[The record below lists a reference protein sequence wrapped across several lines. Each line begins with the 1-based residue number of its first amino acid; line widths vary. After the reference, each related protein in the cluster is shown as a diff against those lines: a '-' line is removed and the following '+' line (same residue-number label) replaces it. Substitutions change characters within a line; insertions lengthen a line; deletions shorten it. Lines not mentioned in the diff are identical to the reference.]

1 MNYRKYILT
10 IILSS
15 SIIFAQNG
23 GTISFPDARTVA
35 MGSQTAVTSTGVYS
49 ILGNP
54 ANLAMQGTTIE
65 ISTILPLPSI
75 NAVTGNDFMSF
86 NELDYYFGGV
96 DDGNGNTIGRYLN
109 ETEKETLLSQFD
121 NENIIQTSTA
131 INLFSISVSPGKEI
145 GSFGFSINDIVG
157 QRTGVPKDL
166 VDLLLFGNQLERTYH
181 LNDFVLSTSYLRE
194 YDFSYAR
201 DFSSL
206 FNGFFDSFSA
216 GITLKL
222 VHGYAYSE
230 IETIGTTITTMSDH
244 SILIKN
250 DLKANLAVSQDFGIE
265 WDWDSRKKISNI
277 SPFLSP
283 AGTGFGLNIGF
294 AAKLDS
300 IWTLGLSITDI
311 GSVNWDTEPV
321 SYESHGS
328 FLITDVT
335 DSTMSDSLSA
345 ALEPTGSYSDGFT
358 SSLPTV
364 LRLGVSF
371 RLDRFLNGNFPGE
384 MLLALG
390 YNQGF
395 NNSLNNTTKPLFSI
409 GFEWKPISQ
418 FPIRSGFTFG
428 GFDGFAWSLG
438 IGLDVDFL
446 ELNFASADVISA
458 LQGNDTR
465 VVQFTVGS
473 RWKF

>member
-1 MNYRKYILT
+1 MNLIKYIFT
-10 IILSS
+10 IA
-15 SIIFAQNG
+15 IISNIAFAQNG
-23 GTISFPDARTVA
+23 GTLSFPDARTVG

-54 ANLAMQGTTIE
+54 ANLAMQGTTVE
-65 ISTILPLPSI
+65 ISTVLPLPSI
-75 NAVTGNDFMSF
+75 NVATRNDFMSF
-86 NELDYYFGGV
+86 NDIHYYFGGV
-96 DDGNGNTIGRYLN
+96 DDGSGNLVGRYLDK
-109 ETEKETLLSQFD
+109 TEKETLLSKFD
-121 NENIIQTSTA
+121 DENRIQTSTA
-131 INLFSISVSPGKEI
+131 INFFSISVSAGKEI
-145 GSFGFSINDIVG
+145 GNFGFSINDIVG
-157 QRTGVPKDL
+157 QRTGIPKDF
-166 VDLLLFGNQLERTYH
+166 VDLLLNGNEIGKTY
-181 LNDFVLSTSYLRE
+181 NFDNFVLSTSYLRE
-194 YDFSYAR
+194 FDFSYAR

-206 FNGFFDSFSA
+206 VDGFFESFSA
-216 GITLKL
+216 GITFKL
-222 VHGYAYSE
+222 VNGYVYSN
-230 IETIGTTITTMSDH
+230 IETSGTTIKTLEDH
-244 SILIKN
+244 SILIEN
-250 DLKANLAVSQDFGIE
+250 NFEANLAVSPDFGIE
-265 WDWDSRKKISNI
+265 WDWDNRKKVSNI

-300 IWTLGLSITDI
+300 IWTFGLSITDI
-311 GSVNWDTEPV
+311 GSVNWNTDPV

-328 FLITDVT
+328 FLISDIK

-345 ALEPTGSYSDGFT
+345 AIEPTGSYSDGFT

-364 LRLGVSF
+364 LRLGASF
-371 RLDRFLNGNFPGE
+371 RLDRFLKGNFPGE
-384 MLLALG
+384 MLLVIG

-395 NNSLNNTTKPLFSI
+395 NNSLNNTTKALISL

-418 FPIRSGFTFG
+418 IPIRGGFTFG

-446 ELNFASADVISA
+446 ELNIASADMISV

-465 VVQFTVGS
+465 VVQFTMGS

>member
-1 MNYRKYILT
+1 MNLIKYIFAIVL
-10 IILSS
+10 ISNMA
-15 SIIFAQNG
+15 FAQNG
-23 GTISFPDARTVA
+23 GTLSFPDARTVA
-35 MGSQTAVTSTGVYS
+35 MGSPTAVTATGVYS

-54 ANLAMQGTTIE
+54 ANLTMQGATIQ
-65 ISTILPLPSI
+65 ISTLLPLPSF
-75 NAVTGNDFMSF
+75 NAATGNDFMSF
-86 NELDYYFGGV
+86 NEFNYYFGGV
-96 DDGNGNTIGRYLN
+96 DDGSGNLVGRYLN
-109 ETEKETLLSQFD
+109 DTEKATLLSQFD
-121 NENIIQTSTA
+121 DENRIQTSTA
-131 INLFSISVSPGKEI
+131 INLFSISVSAGKEI
-145 GSFGFSINDIVG
+145 GNFGFSINDIVG
-157 QRTGVPKDL
+157 QRTGIPKDF
-166 VDLLLFGNQLERTYH
+166 VDLLLNGNELGRTYN
-181 LNDFVLSTSYLRE
+181 LSNFVLSTSYLRE
-194 YDFSYAR
+194 FDFSYAR

-206 FNGFFDSFSA
+206 MDGVFESFSA

-230 IETIGTTITTMSDH
+230 IETIGTTIKTMDDH
-244 SILIKN
+244 SILIEN
-250 DLKANLAVSQDFGIE
+250 DFKANLAMSPDFGIE
-265 WDWDSRKKISNI
+265 WDWDDRKKVSNI

-300 IWTLGLSITDI
+300 IWTFGLSVTDI
-311 GSVNWDTEPV
+311 GSVNWDVDPI

-345 ALEPTGSYSDGFT
+345 ALEPIGSYSDGFT

-364 LRLGVSF
+364 LRLGASF
-371 RLDRFLNGNFPGE
+371 RLDRFLKGNFPGE
-384 MLLALG
+384 MLLVVG

-395 NNSLNNTTKPLFSI
+395 NNSLNNTTKALLSL

-418 FPIRSGFTFG
+418 IPIRSGFTFG

-446 ELNFASADVISA
+446 ELNIASADMISV